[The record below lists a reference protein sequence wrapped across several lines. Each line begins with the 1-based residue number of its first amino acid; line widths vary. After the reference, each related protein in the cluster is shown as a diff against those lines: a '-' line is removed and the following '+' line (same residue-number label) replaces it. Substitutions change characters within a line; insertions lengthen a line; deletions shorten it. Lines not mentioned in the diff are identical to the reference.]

1 MRPEVDDTTIRMPIT
16 FDYNGGRGDKKR
28 GNIISAIIIIVLTII
43 FVVGIIR
50 NVDLAVGQKVIYSG
64 LVLLVSM
71 ILIRFKILHELTY
84 SDAYESLK
92 EEDYKPGTQAFW
104 GIYEIDSAYPYI
116 CHYKDGKHGIFI
128 KMEKDVVVGKPDDVA
143 YNHYEAISSA
153 YQMAGSMNM
162 NMCHIDYMDNVGN
175 DPRLRKLYENL
186 SECDNPDLKEM
197 MISIYSNLQDE
208 MSRDYASFDIYL
220 FTSKGHLKQLEYNV
234 KACVDCLLQ
243 GNYLTYKALDI
254 EGIRATCMA
263 VLNLSE
269 FSALEACDNIFKAS
283 SFKGI
288 IPIRVEHVDS
298 VEELNKTQEQI
309 RQENAEK
316 LQAELDAKEAKR
328 NRRRHKGTRAVDD
341 IEAGVVSD
349 ADKEFV
355 SEETSE
361 NDTSVKDSPQG
372 EKSTESSIDSEAGVS
387 SSEDNGDLFEDSST
401 SDLNDLFE

>member
-28 GNIISAIIIIVLTII
+28 GNIISAIIIIILTII

-50 NVDLAVGQKVIYSG
+50 NDDLAVGQKVIFSG
-64 LVLLVSM
+64 LVLLISM

-84 SDAYESLK
+84 SDAYETLK
-92 EEDYKPGTQAFW
+92 EEDYTPGTQAFW
-104 GIYEIDSAYPYI
+104 GIYEIDSTYPYI

-298 VEELNKTQEQI
+298 IEELNKTQEQI
-309 RQENAEK
+309 RQENAER

-328 NRRRHKGTRAVDD
+328 NRRRRKGVKAVDNSED
-341 IEAGVVSD
+341 GIVSD
-349 ADKEFV
+349 SSKGFV
-355 SEETSE
+355 SEEATG
-361 NDTSVKDSPQG
+361 DDMSVNGSPQG
-372 EKSTESSIDSEAGVS
+372 GQNTESSASSNDRVS
-387 SSEDNGDLFEDSST
+387 STEDSNTLLEDSDTSDLSDLFE
-401 SDLNDLFE
+401 